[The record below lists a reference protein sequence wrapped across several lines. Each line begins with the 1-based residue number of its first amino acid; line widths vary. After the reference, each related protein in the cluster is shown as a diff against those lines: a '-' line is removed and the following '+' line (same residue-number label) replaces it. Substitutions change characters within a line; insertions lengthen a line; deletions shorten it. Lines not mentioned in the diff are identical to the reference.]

1 MKKCISQR
9 DISFLHQVGA
19 CYRAC
24 SRFSRETVD
33 QNLVLGISIEGFLN
47 PVTRFFEELDDVLR
61 RCVKEVQLFVCEIV
75 LEARIDIGC
84 GSKDMSDTMLL
95 EGLLVIGRTNAAL
108 EQARLAI
115 FKC

>member
-1 MKKCISQR
+1 MNH
-9 DISFLHQVGA
+9 D
-19 CYRAC
+19 
-24 SRFSRETVD
+24 
-33 QNLVLGISIEGFLN
+33 LVLRVGSKRFLN
-47 PVTRFFEELDDVLR
+47 PVTCFFEELDDVLR
-61 RCVKEVQLFVCEIV
+61 RRVKEVQLFVCEIV

-95 EGLLVIGRTNAAL
+95 EGLLVISRTDAAL

>member
-1 MKKCISQR
+1 MNH
-9 DISFLHQVGA
+9 D
-19 CYRAC
+19 
-24 SRFSRETVD
+24 
-33 QNLVLGISIEGFLN
+33 LVLRVGSEGFLN
-47 PVTRFFEELDDVLR
+47 PVTCFFEELDDVLR
-61 RCVKEVQLFVCEIV
+61 RRVKEVQLFVCEIV

-95 EGLLVIGRTNAAL
+95 EGLLVISRTDAAL